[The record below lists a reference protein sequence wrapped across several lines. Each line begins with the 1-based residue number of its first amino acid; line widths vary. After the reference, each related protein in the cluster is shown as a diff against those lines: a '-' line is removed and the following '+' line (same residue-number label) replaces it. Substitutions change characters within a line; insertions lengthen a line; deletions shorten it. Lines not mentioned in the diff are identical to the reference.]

1 MGKKGY
7 DRMKERFM
15 EHHMAE
21 RIAVVL
27 KDVLKKS
34 RERSHS

>member
-1 MGKKGY
+1 MGKRGY
-7 DRMKERFM
+7 ERVKEIFQ

-27 KDVLKKS
+27 KEVLKKS
-34 RERSHS
+34 KSHLY